1 MNIPA
6 FFIRRPV
13 TTVLF
18 MLGILLF
25 GIMAYITLPVSD
37 LPNVDYPTIQVS
49 ASLPGASPETMA
61 ASVALPLERQ
71 FSTIA
76 GIDNMTS
83 ASGIGS
89 TQITLQFS
97 LERDLDAAA
106 QDVQSAIAQAQRRL
120 PRDMPNPPS
129 YRKVNPA
136 DQPILYLAMTS
147 DTLPLST
154 LNEYASTTMGERI
167 SMINGVAQVMV
178 YGSQKYAVRIQ
189 LDPKKLTSRNIGID
203 EVVRAVR
210 DSNVELPS
218 GVLYGPHRAY
228 TVQSEGQLLDAEAY
242 RNIIVVYRDGS
253 PVYLR
258 DLGRITDSV
267 ENDKTAAWY
276 VNQEGS
282 KRAVVLAIQRQP
294 GTNTVQVV
302 ENILA
307 LIPIFKEQLPASVDL
322 NILYDRSRS
331 IRESVNDV
339 KFTLMLT
346 LCLVVLVI
354 FLFLRNVSA
363 TLIPSLAL
371 PFSIVGTFAV
381 MYLFDFSMNNLSLM
395 ALTLSVGFVVD
406 DAIVML
412 ENIVR
417 HLEMGKTPLQAA
429 LDGSRE
435 IGFTI
440 VSMTVSLA
448 AVFIPV
454 LFMGGILG
462 RLFHEFAVT
471 IAAAILISGV
481 VSLTL
486 TPMMASR
493 FLRAKGEVRH
503 GALYRSSE
511 RVFDL
516 MLKGYDVTLRFS
528 LRHKLGT
535 LLLSFV
541 ILLVTWWVY
550 QQVPKGFIPSED
562 TGQIRGF
569 TEAIEG
575 ISFDAMVVHQQAAAD
590 IIRRDPDV
598 EGMMSSCGARGGS
611 RGGNSGMIFMRLKP
625 REERDST
632 ADDVM
637 NRLRPRLAAL
647 PGVQVYLQN
656 PPTITIGG
664 QFSRAL
670 YQFTLQ
676 STDIAELNRYAP
688 LLEERLSALPGL
700 TDVNSDVLIK
710 NPEVRV
716 DILRDK
722 ATSLGVSAYQVEDAL
737 FTAFGT
743 RQIST
748 MYAPNNQ
755 YYVIMELLPDLQR
768 EPGDLSN
775 LYIKSG
781 NDRLIP
787 LDTLARIR
795 PDIGPLVV
803 NHVGQLPAAT
813 LSFNLEP
820 GVSLAEALQQVEA
833 EARTLLPATV
843 TTSFQGTAQAF
854 QSSLQGMGILLVMA
868 IVVIYLVLGV
878 LYESFIH
885 PVTILSGLPSAGLGA
900 LITLWLFGVDLNIFS
915 FVGIIMLVGIVKKN
929 AIMMIDFALEA
940 ERHADVPPAEA
951 IYRACL
957 IRFRPIMMTTMAAF
971 FGTMPIAIG
980 FGAGGESRQPLG
992 LAVVGGL
999 VVSQVITLYLTP
1011 VVYIY
1016 LDRLQ
1021 RRFGRKK
1028 TVPVV
1033 QPQPGQV

>member
-1 MNIPA
+1 MNIPSL
-6 FFIRRPV
+6 FIHRPV

-25 GIMAYITLPVSD
+25 GVMAYITLPVSD

-83 ASGIGS
+83 TSGIGA

-129 YRKVNPA
+129 FRKVNPA
-136 DQPILYLAMTS
+136 DQPILYIAMTS
-147 DTLPLST
+147 DTLPLSV
-154 LNEYASTTMGERI
+154 LNEYAATTMGERI

-189 LDPKKLTSRNIGID
+189 LDPKRLTSRNIGID

-276 VNQEGS
+276 VNRAGS

-302 ENILA
+302 ENILD
-307 LIPIFKEQLPASVDL
+307 LIPMFKEQLPASVDL

-346 LCLVVLVI
+346 LCLVILVI

-381 MYLFDFSMNNLSLM
+381 MYLFGFSMNNLSLM

-417 HLEMGKTPLQAA
+417 HLEMGKKPLQAA

-440 VSMTVSLA
+440 VSMTISLA

-511 RVFDL
+511 KVFDF

-575 ISFDAMVVHQQAAAD
+575 ISFDSMVQHQQAAAD

-598 EGMMSSCGARGGS
+598 AGMMSNCGARGGA
-611 RGGNSGMIFMRLKP
+611 RGGNSGMIFMRLKSRDE
-625 REERDST
+625 REST
-632 ADDVM
+632 ADEVI
-637 NRLRPRLAAL
+637 NRLRPQLASVT
-647 PGVQVYLQN
+647 GMQVYLQN

-676 STDIAELNRYAP
+676 STDIAELNHYAP
-688 LLEERLSALPGL
+688 LLEARLSELPGL
-700 TDVNSDVLIK
+700 TDVNSDLLIK

-716 DILRDK
+716 EILRDK

-795 PDIGPLVV
+795 PDIGPLSV

-813 LSFNLEP
+813 ISFNLEP
-820 GVSLAEALQQVEA
+820 GVSLADALQQVEA
-833 EARTLLPATV
+833 EARELLPATV

-854 QSSLQGMGILLVMA
+854 QSSLKGMGLLLVMA

-900 LITLWLFGVDLNIFS
+900 LITLWIFGVDLNIFS

-940 ERHADVPPAEA
+940 ERRSDVPPADA

-999 VVSQVITLYLTP
+999 VVSQIITLYLTP

-1028 TVPVV
+1028 AAPAV
-1033 QPQPGQV
+1033 QPQPEQA

>member
-6 FFIRRPV
+6 LFIHRPV

-25 GIMAYITLPVSD
+25 GVMAYITLPVSD

-136 DQPILYLAMTS
+136 DQPILYIAMTS

-154 LNEYASTTMGERI
+154 LNEYAATTMGERI

-189 LDPKKLTSRNIGID
+189 LDPKKLTSRRIGID
-203 EVVRAVR
+203 EVARAVR
-210 DSNVELPS
+210 ESNVELPS
-218 GVLYGPHRAY
+218 GVLYGAHRAY
-228 TVQSEGQLLDAEAY
+228 TVQSEGQLLNAEAY

-258 DLGRITDSV
+258 DLGQITDSV

-276 VNQEGS
+276 VNREGS

-302 ENILA
+302 ENIRE
-307 LIPIFKEQLPASVDL
+307 LIPMFKEQLPASVDL

-339 KFTLMLT
+339 RFTLMLT

-354 FLFLRNVSA
+354 FLFLRNIPA

-381 MYLFDFSMNNLSLM
+381 MYLFDFSVNNLSLM

-417 HLEMGKTPLQAA
+417 HLEMGKKPLQAA
-429 LDGSRE
+429 LDGSKE

-440 VSMTVSLA
+440 VSMTISLA

-493 FLRAKGEVRH
+493 FLRPRSEVRH

-516 MLKGYDVTLRFS
+516 MLKVYDSTLRFS

-535 LLLSFV
+535 LLVSFAV
-541 ILLVTWWVY
+541 VLATWWVY
-550 QQVPKGFIPSED
+550 QLVPKGFIPSED

-575 ISFDAMVVHQQAAAD
+575 ISFDYMVLHQQAAAD
-590 IIRRDPDV
+590 VIRRDPDV
-598 EGMMSSCGARGGS
+598 EGMMSSCGARGGT

-625 REERDST
+625 REEREST
-632 ADDVM
+632 AEDVM
-637 NRLRPRLAAL
+637 NRLRPQLAAV
-647 PGVQVYLQN
+647 PGIQVYLQN

-676 STDIAELNRYAP
+676 STDIAELNQYAP
-688 LLEERLSALPGL
+688 ILESRISELPGL
-700 TDVNSDVLIK
+700 MDVNSDLLIK

-716 DILRDK
+716 EILRDK
-722 ATSLGVSAYQVEDAL
+722 ATSLGVSAFQVEDAL

-755 YYVIMELLPDLQR
+755 YDVIMELLPDLQR

-781 NDRLIP
+781 NGELVP
-787 LDTLARIR
+787 LDTVARIR
-795 PDIGPLVV
+795 PDIGPLSV

-813 LSFNLEP
+813 ISFNLEP
-820 GVSLAEALQQVEA
+820 GVSLGDALQQVEGL
-833 EARTLLPATV
+833 AREILPATV

-854 QSSLQGMGILLVMA
+854 QASLQGMGLLLVMA

-900 LITLWLFGVDLNIFS
+900 LLTLIIFGVDLNIFS

-940 ERHADVPPAEA
+940 ERRSAVPPEEA

-999 VVSQVITLYLTP
+999 LVSQIITLYLTP
-1011 VVYIY
+1011 VMYIY
-1016 LDRLQ
+1016 LDRMQ
-1021 RRFGRKK
+1021 RRFGRKR
-1028 TVPVV
+1028 TAPVI
-1033 QPQPGQV
+1033 QPQVEQA